1 MASSL
6 QYSLLSS
13 FTNIYVCTEN
23 LQWQLSQQE
32 GLKTDSSHAIPAHT
46 IPEWDS
52 NGGQALREIEIECGD
67 LDFSGLQEADL
78 SNICFPSAA
87 VGIKPAASVDI
98 GRPYWSAG
106 LQVDN
111 RSLAMTAIP
120 IEVESMPSDLY
131 SFDQTLSYSTEPIT
145 PADNKDTAM
154 TDIMRADLDQVFF
167 DRVHPVLPII
177 YHRRYFS
184 WADKEHPGA
193 VQACLRSA
201 MRAVAAAMSALGRRF
216 CDQLYTETCDLLEAH
231 KIDSKADISVE
242 YIQAWLL
249 LAHYELLRVGEY
261 QAMLTAGRC
270 LRLVLMARLSDIDS
284 PGPDGVD
291 CPQAF
296 PVLINC
302 ETVHGDTF
310 SIVEEQ
316 RRVFWVSFCLDRSLC
331 LRNGYPLTL
340 QEDMVSASPW
350 RSSGIRIEVKPF
362 VADQNPQSID
372 LRPPP
377 RSRSQLPKQSI
388 HPHHFPTRSHI
399 SPAKHPTP
407 IQLRRMHPRRNPPR
421 PLPSPPTLPPF
432 PRPYYKPR
440 RYQPTLLA
448 ATKTPRPG
456 RRNPPPRARH
466 LARVPAPR
474 LRPHAPVRPHARPQR
489 RYPARP
495 RRAAL
500 AVTRGLALR
509 RQTGHHCL
517 IPEQGPERR
526 RRDGPS
532 GTADP
537 VFQCRPRAPV
547 PARPG
552 RVRGRVSYQPR

>member
-1 MASSL
+1 M
-6 QYSLLSS
+6 
-13 FTNIYVCTEN
+13 
-23 LQWQLSQQE
+23 
-32 GLKTDSSHAIPAHT
+32 
-46 IPEWDS
+46 PEWDPI
-52 NGGQALREIEIECGD
+52 GGEAPREIEIECRD
-67 LDFSGLQEADL
+67 LDFSGLQDADL
-78 SNICFPSAA
+78 SSIYIPSAA
-87 VGIKPAASVDI
+87 VGIKPAAPVDI
-98 GRPYWSAG
+98 GGPYWSAG

-111 RSLAMTAIP
+111 RGLAMTAIP
-120 IEVESMPSDLY
+120 TEVQSMPSDLY
-131 SFDQTLSYSTEPIT
+131 SPDQTLSYSTEPIN

-193 VQACLRSA
+193 TRACLRSA
-201 MRAVAAAMSALGRRF
+201 MRAMAAAMSAPGRRF

-242 YIQAWLL
+242 YVQAWLL

-291 CPQAF
+291 CQQGS
-296 PVLINC
+296 PVLINR
-302 ETVHGDTF
+302 ETVRGDTF

-331 LRNGYPLTL
+331 LRNEYPLTL

-350 RSSGIRIEVKPF
+350 RSSGIRIEVKPS
-362 VADQNPQSID
+362 VADQNPQFVD

-399 SPAKHPTP
+399 CPAKHRTP
-407 IQLRRMHPRRNPPR
+407 IQLRRMHPRRNPSR
-421 PLPSPPTLPPF
+421 PLPSPPTLPPI
-432 PRPYYKPR
+432 PRLRHKPR
-440 RYQPTLLA
+440 RYQPTLLD
-448 ATKTPRPG
+448 ATKTPCPG
-456 RRNPPPRARH
+456 R
-466 LARVPAPR
+466 
-474 LRPHAPVRPHARPQR
+474 
-489 RYPARP
+489 
-495 RRAAL
+495 
-500 AVTRGLALR
+500 
-509 RQTGHHCL
+509 
-517 IPEQGPERR
+517 
-526 RRDGPS
+526 
-532 GTADP
+532 
-537 VFQCRPRAPV
+537 
-547 PARPG
+547 
-552 RVRGRVSYQPR
+552 

>member
-1 MASSL
+1 M
-6 QYSLLSS
+6 
-13 FTNIYVCTEN
+13 
-23 LQWQLSQQE
+23 
-32 GLKTDSSHAIPAHT
+32 
-46 IPEWDS
+46 PESDS
-52 NGGQALREIEIECGD
+52 NGGQAPREIEIECED
-67 LDFSGLQEADL
+67 LDFSSLQEADF
-78 SNICFPSAA
+78 SNIRFPSAA
-87 VGIKPAASVDI
+87 VGVKPAAPVDI

-111 RSLAMTAIP
+111 CGLAMTAIP
-120 IEVESMPSDLY
+120 MEVQSMPSDLY
-131 SFDQTLSYSTEPIT
+131 SSDQTLFYSTEPIT

-154 TDIMRADLDQVFF
+154 TDMIRADLDQVYF

-177 YHRRYFS
+177 YHRSYFS

-193 VQACLRSA
+193 TRACLRSA
-201 MRAVAAAMSALGRRF
+201 MRAMAAAMSAPGRRF

-231 KIDSKADISVE
+231 KIDSKADITVE
-242 YIQAWLL
+242 YVQAWLL

-261 QAMLTAGRC
+261 RAMLTAGRC

-284 PGPDGVD
+284 PGPDGID

-296 PVLINC
+296 PVLINR
-302 ETVHGDTF
+302 ETVRGDTF

-331 LRNGYPLTL
+331 LRNEYPLTL

-350 RSSGIRIEVKPF
+350 RPSGIRIEVKPS
-362 VADQNPQSID
+362 VANQNPQSVD

-388 HPHHFPTRSHI
+388 HSHHFPPRSHI
-399 SPAKHPTP
+399 SSAKYLTL
-407 IQLRRMHPRRNPPR
+407 IQLRRMHPRPNPPR
-421 PLPSPPTLPPF
+421 PLPSPPTLPTF
-432 PRPYYKPR
+432 PRPHYKPR

-456 RRNPPPRARH
+456 RRNPPPRAQH

-474 LRPHAPVRPHARPQR
+474 LRPHAPVRPHAHLQR

-500 AVTRGLALR
+500 AVTHGLALR
-509 RQTGHHCL
+509 RQPGHRCL
-517 IPEQGPERR
+517 IPGLGPERR

-552 RVRGRVSYQPR
+552 RVRGRVSYQPH